1 MESCFGGCT
10 VRLYGGSSPPF
21 SGILQD
27 IMAIHSSNIKG
38 KKTYKDTVGHYSL
51 RALAQEFHI
60 LESQQHKLA
69 VEGYLNTDTIEQL
82 REEYLWRRSEFFL
95 KIAAMC
101 GEDHGE
107 AVHILDDIVMEFS
120 L

>member
-1 MESCFGGCT
+1 MP
-10 VRLYGGSSPPF
+10 L
-21 SGILQD
+21 
-27 IMAIHSSNIKG
+27 HSSNIKR
-38 KKTYKDTVGHYSL
+38 KTRLKSPADAVGHYSL

-60 LESQQHKLA
+60 LESQQNKLA
-69 VEGYLNTDTIEQL
+69 LEGYLKINVEQL

-101 GEDHGE
+101 GEDHSE
-107 AVHILDDIVMEFS
+107 AEHILDDIVMEFS